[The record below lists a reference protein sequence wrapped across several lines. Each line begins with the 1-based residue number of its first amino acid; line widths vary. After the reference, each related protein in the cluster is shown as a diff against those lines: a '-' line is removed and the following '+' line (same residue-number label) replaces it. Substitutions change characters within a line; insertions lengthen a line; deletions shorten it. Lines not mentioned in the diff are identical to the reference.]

1 MSRPGLPPFRSHFH
15 VCAFQGRQ
23 NRRRRHSSTF
33 FFLLLST
40 SRLLSF
46 HYKQKQQ
53 PGKKQQEEWDALVFF
68 FFFCCCCAVSLHST
82 LSINNG
88 GVFFCLRYRGESM
101 AFGHGTA
108 HARTSRQS
116 VSCHTSTLG
125 LLGTMMTAVCCSS
138 RERERGSSAK
148 YKTIDSA
155 SLPYSFKR
163 EGKKSDL
170 DSVQGPPFI

>member
-1 MSRPGLPPFRSHFH
+1 MCFPRAPK
-15 VCAFQGRQ
+15 QT
-23 NRRRRHSSTF
+23 SSTLVNF
-33 FFLLLST
+33 FFFSSFHLST
-40 SRLLSF
+40 AVVSLQT
-46 HYKQKQQ
+46 KTTTW
-53 PGKKQQEEWDALVFF
+53 KKNNKKNEMPSFF

-138 RERERGSSAK
+138 REREREAARLNTKRLTAPRCLILSSE
-148 YKTIDSA
+148 
-155 SLPYSFKR
+155 R
-163 EGKKSDL
+163 ERKA
-170 DSVQGPPFI
+170 I

>member
-1 MSRPGLPPFRSHFH
+1 MCFPRAPK
-15 VCAFQGRQ
+15 QT
-23 NRRRRHSSTF
+23 SSTLVNLF
-33 FFLLLST
+33 FFSSFHLST
-40 SRLLSF
+40 AVVSLQT
-46 HYKQKQQ
+46 KTTTW
-53 PGKKQQEEWDALVFF
+53 KKNNKKNEMPSFF

>member
-138 RERERGSSAK
+138 REREREAARLNTKRLTAPRCLILSSE
-148 YKTIDSA
+148 
-155 SLPYSFKR
+155 R
-163 EGKKSDL
+163 ERKA
-170 DSVQGPPFI
+170 I